1 VGSKRKLLVGVAL
14 AAVVAG
20 GLIAFLLRWFG
31 SRQGGTA
38 LEERR
43 AAPDPEALKAAKDGN
58 ASPRVGFQMDR
69 LEEVK
74 QANFKPVVEY
84 LSYIQVQRGGGES
97 LVFVRERDLSALA
110 SLAGVER
117 EEFVDQFKR
126 MGVLVSMN

>member
-1 VGSKRKLLVGVAL
+1 M
-14 AAVVAG
+14 
-20 GLIAFLLRWFG
+20 
-31 SRQGGTA
+31 

-43 AAPDPEALKAAKDGN
+43 AAPDPEALKAAQEPN
-58 ASPRVGFQMDR
+58 SSSRVGFQMDR
-69 LEEVK
+69 LDEVK

-84 LSYIQVQRGGGES
+84 LSYIQVQRGGAES

>member
-1 VGSKRKLLVGVAL
+1 MGSKRRLLAGAL
-14 AAVVAG
+14 AAIVAGAVVA
-20 GLIAFLLRWFG
+20 LLRWLR
-31 SRQGGTA
+31 SRQRA
-38 LEERR
+38 PMLEERR
-43 AAPDPEALKAAKDGN
+43 AAPDPEALKAAQEPN
-58 ASPRVGFQMDR
+58 SSSRVGFQMDR
-69 LEEVK
+69 LDEVK

-84 LSYIQVQRGGGES
+84 LSYIQVQRGGAES